1 MHPGRGTALVLPRP
15 LVADERPRARGVC
28 LRRPDAVAGD
38 LSCSEAIAGAEV
50 IRARAGE

>member
-28 LRRPDAVAGD
+28 LRGPGAVAGD
-38 LSCSEAIAGAEV
+38 LSCSEAITDAKV
-50 IRARAGE
+50 VCARAGK